1 MQMKGRLAGWLA
13 CRQFH
18 NSFHPL
24 LFSFFFVAV
33 IELIM
38 VTFELSKNNREVIII
53 IATMVNENNEEEEK
67 EKKEKQKA
75 AAEQ

>member
-24 LFSFFFVAV
+24 LFSFFVAV